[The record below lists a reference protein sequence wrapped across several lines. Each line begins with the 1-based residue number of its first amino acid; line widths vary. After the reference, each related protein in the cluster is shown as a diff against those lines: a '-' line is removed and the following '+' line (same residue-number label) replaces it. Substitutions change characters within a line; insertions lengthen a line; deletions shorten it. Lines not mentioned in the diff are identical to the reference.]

1 MVAGLMALHSCKIE
15 NDIPYPIVEG
25 NIESFEVEGQC
36 AAPDG
41 SGSSAA
47 ISSSNRTVTLYV
59 DDTVDLTNLRI
70 TRFTVSS
77 EAKILADAEVC
88 TDAAKFPTAGFETLD
103 NTADTRVNFTNPV
116 RFTLQTYQ
124 DYVWTVNV
132 TQIIERNIDVV
143 GQIRSVVDTENR
155 VAIVYVSMEQDL
167 SDIQVNAMNL
177 GGASGKVTP
186 DPTKIRDFSSPQ
198 KFQVSQ
204 GWEETSKEWTVYV
217 YRTEEDASSAGV
229 FPRTTS
235 ATLTGTIQSGK
246 TPVVEYKEA
255 SASSWTTA
263 SDMEVN
269 GTKYTAEMIGLK
281 ANTPYN
287 YRVSVDGVAGAEQS
301 FTTAPATPLTNG
313 GLEDW
318 SNTTVGA
325 GKILWNP
332 WGSGADSFWD
342 TGNRGA
348 TIVSNSNSVR
358 TEETC
363 NSSSSW
369 AASLSSVGVPIQN
382 IAAGNLFTGDFDLEG
397 MNGILTLGREFSA
410 FPTSLRF
417 HCKYTTSRITQ
428 SIDRLSDMR
437 GQNDT
442 CHVYIALS
450 TEKVILRTSQE
461 DVFNKRGSSIVAY
474 GEFCSGVD
482 VSGSERN
489 GYTQIDVP
497 LEYYKT
503 NVTPQ
508 YLIIVCSS
516 SKYGNLFTG
525 GVESVLYLDEMEL
538 IYE

>member
-269 GTKYTAEMIGLK
+269 GTKYTAEMIRLK